1 MAEYIANNTMYQ
13 RTPAG
18 VLPTSPWLALLQ
30 LARDFAVVS
39 TTADDD
45 PLADVPDDARHS
57 HTVHTVYV
65 LCNNIVKYIPFQRQT
80 KGAMVRSIPRPTWL
94 TTTTVLYQIFSIN
107 FRDICLGAPDRIYG
121 IWMVLYR

>member
-13 RTPAG
+13 RTPDG

-65 LCNNIVKYIPFQRQT
+65 LCNNIVKYPVIVSKTNKRGDGAVDPPAHVADYYYCVIPN
-80 KGAMVRSIPRPTWL
+80 
-94 TTTTVLYQIFSIN
+94 IFN
-107 FRDICLGAPDRIYG
+107 
-121 IWMVLYR
+121 